1 MNLSVVYIPMTL
13 SLSLPGM
20 TRAQV
25 AGVPTFARFP
35 LFSKGAIALDGG
47 LTGGNSG
54 ALGTAATTLV
64 GPWVAVSA
72 AGSTVLPA
80 GGHSF
85 SSYGVSADVSVLH
98 LGVAHW
104 DSAGASHLHVPVGLT
119 VPLAWCLYSERA
131 WVLWVGGRRDFQ
143 RVAPRL
149 QTAYWDDAWAY
160 TVGLSLDVSRRLGF
174 QLAGDRSSRG
184 TRDWSVSAGVHL
196 ALRTL
201 PKGTRTM
208 YFSGDSSD
216 RPCNS
221 IPGEMAGH

>member
-35 LFSKGAIALDGG
+35 VFSKGAIALDGG

-85 SSYGVSADVSVLH
+85 SSYSGSADVSVVH
-98 LGVAHW
+98 LGVAHC
-104 DSAGASHLHVPVGLT
+104 DSAGAPHLHVPAALT
-119 VPLAWCLYSERA
+119 VPVSCCL
-131 WVLWVGGRRDFQ
+131 
-143 RVAPRL
+143 
-149 QTAYWDDAWAY
+149 
-160 TVGLSLDVSRRLGF
+160 
-174 QLAGDRSSRG
+174 
-184 TRDWSVSAGVHL
+184 
-196 ALRTL
+196 
-201 PKGTRTM
+201 
-208 YFSGDSSD
+208 
-216 RPCNS
+216 
-221 IPGEMAGH
+221 